1 MGDMNELNQKYV
13 SEHSSAFQNSKFY
26 IEDDT
31 MKEVYYNPDSNAGGQ
46 LVTNLYPRS
55 VIVEA
60 YEIHSNVD
68 SFWDHLESTAKQYLT
83 DIDTSEFAK
92 EAKEFVES
100 PCDYSGNNEE
110 TMNALYNWASGME
123 QNLSEQGIEMGGM

>member
-1 MGDMNELNQKYV
+1 MSEIKELNQKYV

-26 IEDDT
+26 IEDDAV
-31 MKEVYYNPDSNAGGQ
+31 KEVYYNPDSNAGGQ
-46 LVTNLYPRS
+46 LVTNRYS
-55 VIVEA
+55 CSSIVEA
-60 YEIHSNVD
+60 YENHNDSD

-83 DIDTSEFAK
+83 DIDASEFGM

-110 TMNALYNWASGME
+110 TMNALYRWANSME
-123 QNLSEQGIEMGGM
+123 QTQSEQGMKMGGM